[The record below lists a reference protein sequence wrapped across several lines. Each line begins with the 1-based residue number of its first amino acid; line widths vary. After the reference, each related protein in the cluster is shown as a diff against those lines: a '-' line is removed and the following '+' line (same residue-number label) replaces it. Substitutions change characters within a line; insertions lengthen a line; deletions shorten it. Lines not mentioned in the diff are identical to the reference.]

1 MSELTLWLVSRT
13 DVSHFRW
20 GCFCTLIFS
29 KLHLSILSFW
39 CYHLIFCQD
48 VQIDLIFWQTS
59 NTFKMKGQFWL
70 FGTDV
75 GVFHDGWTRW
85 TLFNHVTI
93 CFNGLWYVLPLM
105 LPYFYGRFVRFQR
118 TTIFSLLLY
127 LVLYPLLYIFSEIS
141 SFLYDFQRVTKPYNQ
156 VY

>member
-1 MSELTLWLVSRT
+1 MWLVSRT

-29 KLHLSILSFW
+29 KLHVSILSFW
-39 CYHLIFCQD
+39 CCHLIFCQD
-48 VQIDLIFWQTS
+48 VQIILIFWQTF

-127 LVLYPLLYIFSEIS
+127 LVLYPLLYIFSEIR

>member
-1 MSELTLWLVSRT
+1 MQELTLWLVSRT

-29 KLHLSILSFW
+29 KLHVSILSFW
-39 CYHLIFCQD
+39 CCHLIFCQD
-48 VQIDLIFWQTS
+48 VQIILIFWQTF

-127 LVLYPLLYIFSEIS
+127 LILYPLLYIFREIS
-141 SFLYDFQRVTKPYNQ
+141 SYLYDFQRVTKRYNQ
-156 VY
+156 IY